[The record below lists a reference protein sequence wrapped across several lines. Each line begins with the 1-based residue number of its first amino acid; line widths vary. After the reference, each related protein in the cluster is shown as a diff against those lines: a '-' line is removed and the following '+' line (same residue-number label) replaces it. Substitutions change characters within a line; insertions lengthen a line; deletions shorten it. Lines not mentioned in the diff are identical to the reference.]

1 MSSYPSKNMAS
12 VLFASKTVAYLP
24 NRSVNLGIVTLI
36 AEPSIHSFE
45 KYPKVLALERLI
57 SSRKKN
63 PFKCIDSFKC
73 KC

>member
-45 KYPKVLALERLI
+45 KYPKVLALER
-57 SSRKKN
+57 S
-63 PFKCIDSFKC
+63 
-73 KC
+73 